1 MNYFIEKSKI
11 QIFTTVIRGIKW
23 CIKRCINWGITRGI
37 VDANMHRFFTVFLIP
52 LIYKIVFKNASPL
65 GFVIVLIYQ
74 KQGSRWVENLFT
86 PSKNEI
92 SPRKNEVH
100 I

>member
-1 MNYFIEKSKI
+1 MEIY
-11 QIFTTVIRGIKW
+11 QILHQI
-23 CIKRCINWGITRGI
+23 
-37 VDANMHRFFTVFLIP
+37 LIP

-65 GFVIVLIYQ
+65 GFVVALIYQ
-74 KQGSRWVENLFT
+74 KQGSRWVKNLFT

>member
-1 MNYFIEKSKI
+1 METY
-11 QIFTTVIRGIKW
+11 QILHQI
-23 CIKRCINWGITRGI
+23 
-37 VDANMHRFFTVFLIP
+37 LIP

-74 KQGSRWVENLFT
+74 KQGSRWVKNLFT

>member
-1 MNYFIEKSKI
+1 LLKGHNKGEKQGHKKGHY
-11 QIFTTVIRGIKW
+11 R
-23 CIKRCINWGITRGI
+23 GITRGI
-37 VDANMHRFFTVFLIP
+37 VDAKMHRFFTVFLIP

-65 GFVIVLIYQ
+65 GFVIVIIYQ
-74 KQGSRWVENLFT
+74 KQGSRWVKNLFT